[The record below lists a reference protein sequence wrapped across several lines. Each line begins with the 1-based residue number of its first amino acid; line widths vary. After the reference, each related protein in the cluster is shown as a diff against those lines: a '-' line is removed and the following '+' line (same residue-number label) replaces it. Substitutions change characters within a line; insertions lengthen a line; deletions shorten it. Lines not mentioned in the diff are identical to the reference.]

1 MFSFNVI
8 IVMNN
13 SQISPKVV
21 SDSYY
26 YEVLTTSS
34 CWYATYTLT
43 ASVYALATTNYYKT
57 RKL

>member
-1 MFSFNVI
+1 MFSFNLI

-26 YEVLTTSS
+26 YEVPTDDFFLLVRYLHPYRLCLRFS
-34 CWYATYTLT
+34 
-43 ASVYALATTNYYKT
+43 YY
-57 RKL
+57 